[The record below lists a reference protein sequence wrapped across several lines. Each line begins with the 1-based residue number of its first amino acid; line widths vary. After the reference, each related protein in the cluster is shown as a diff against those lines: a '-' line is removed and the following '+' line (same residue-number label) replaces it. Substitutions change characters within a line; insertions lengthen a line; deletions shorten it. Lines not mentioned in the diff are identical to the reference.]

1 MRFNRSGIR
10 TRCGPPRAIQSRW
23 LGSWWPI
30 ESGEIG
36 ADECRASRLEYR
48 TNADRLHLLEAL
60 RQHADEPM
68 MQGAALIVL
77 IMGARIVLK
86 RLRLRRIGRSDSG
99 HFRCIEMSVLMQ
111 DIDINQTRHAPE
123 LREQEQAKQ
132 PWAEALKPSKHRP
145 MPVRRA

>member
-1 MRFNRSGIR
+1 
-10 TRCGPPRAIQSRW
+10 
-23 LGSWWPI
+23 
-30 ESGEIG
+30 
-36 ADECRASRLEYR
+36 
-48 TNADRLHLLEAL
+48 
-60 RQHADEPM
+60 